1 MADMHVTL
9 KACRVNTGMTQQAF
23 ADAIGV
29 HLNTV
34 NNWEKGRGEPTLSQ
48 LRKISEI
55 STIPMGSI
63 IVSNNPSKM
72 D

>member
-1 MADMHVTL
+1 MSDMQVTI
-9 KACRVNTGMTQQAF
+9 KACRVNTGMSQREF

-34 NNWEKGRGEPTLSQ
+34 NNWETGKREPTLSQ

-63 IVSNNPSKM
+63 VVSSNPSKM

>member
-1 MADMHVTL
+1 MPDMQVTL
-9 KACRVNTGMTQQAF
+9 KACRVNTGMSQKEF

-34 NNWEKGRGEPTLSQ
+34 NKWELGRTEPTLSQ

-63 IVSNNPSKM
+63 VVSSNPSV
-72 D
+72 